1 MTNQTPP
8 SDRRPQR
15 RVAILG
21 VTAGLI
27 GGGAIGLMAT
37 TPSFTS
43 AASDDG
49 TVALQD
55 GAATTAEA
63 LATDDA
69 TADDT
74 TADDATDPTDPTAED
89 AARERIAERV
99 RERLQELVDAGTID
113 AGQADAVADHLA
125 ADARV
130 RPGRGGGF
138 PGHGHGP
145 GRGAISEVVTEALGI
160 EAEALRD
167 ELRAGN
173 SIADVA
179 AANDLDVQVV
189 IDAMVAELSE
199 KIDTAVADGRIT
211 AEDGADRLERGTA
224 RIEALVNG
232 ERPGR
237 G

>member
-1 MTNQTPP
+1 MTNEAAP

-15 RVAILG
+15 RVAVLG

-43 AASDDG
+43 AAGDVG
-49 TVALQD
+49 AVALQD
-55 GAATTAEA
+55 DAADEVIA
-63 LATDDA
+63 
-69 TADDT
+69 
-74 TADDATDPTDPTAED
+74 ADDAAPDNAAPDD
-89 AARERIAERV
+89 AAADDGVRERVAERV

-125 ADARV
+125 SAARL
-130 RPGRGGGF
+130 RPGRSGGF
-138 PGHGHGP
+138 PGGHGHGP
-145 GRGAISEVVTEALGI
+145 GRGAVSEVVTEALGVD
-160 EAEALRD
+160 AETLRD

-179 AANDLDVQVV
+179 AANDVDVQVV

-211 AEDGADRLERGTA
+211 AEEGADRLERGTA